1 MQTDEEMDAD
11 SDEVSVDKNLKLVKF
26 EEDIAKY
33 ESFLALGIGMSDAE
47 AEDLKASIMVQ
58 WRDLESFCDRHIT
71 ETAKRFGRHFVHMV
85 IWHVFS

>member
-33 ESFLALGIGMSDAE
+33 ESFLALGVGMSDAE
-47 AEDLKASIMVQ
+47 AEDLKDS
-58 WRDLESFCDRHIT
+58 DPNSEDNL
-71 ETAKRFGRHFVHMV
+71 
-85 IWHVFS
+85 